1 MNFRRSPI
9 FVHIS
14 DINKQINEHERLV
27 LVCKDK
33 TASFAFKTLD
43 IGTLFFRK
51 REWYETVSEDEIITY
66 CKTQI
71 AGFKCPRSITFQ
83 TEPLPLSGA
92 GKILKTELRKPFWA
106 GGEKNVN

>member
-33 TASFAFKTLD
+33 TASFAFKTFD
-43 IGTLFFRK
+43 IGTLFYRK
-51 REWYETVSEDEIITY
+51 RVSG
-66 CKTQI
+66 KV
-71 AGFKCPRSITFQ
+71 
-83 TEPLPLSGA
+83 LSEQQLSA
-92 GKILKTELRKPFWA
+92 LLMKKDVIFCS
-106 GGEKNVN
+106 V

>member
-1 MNFRRSPI
+1 MNFKRIPL

-51 REWYETVSEDEIITY
+51 RE
-66 CKTQI
+66 
-71 AGFKCPRSITFQ
+71 
-83 TEPLPLSGA
+83 
-92 GKILKTELRKPFWA
+92 
-106 GGEKNVN
+106 